1 MSTSDRICLPLRVC
15 AWWICLVKLRAML
28 IYTAEQKC
36 NTIWSGH
43 WLTLAAFVSFT
54 EVNGNIGNSLCDCFD
69 RHWLIVIE
77 CVILS
82 LNTGMINE
90 NTSVSNDATHGACTV
105 SIDLNQLLTVTSR
118 NLQLWRLQLL
128 LNAENHTLICLHS
141 DRCGTELR
149 ETKWVNQEMVES
161 SGCWMWDSLPWWP
174 WLRTQSG
181 RYVPQARMCWHHD
194 RSVPCYNIIRV
205 RLQLRLSVSVPL

>member
-1 MSTSDRICLPLRVC
+1 
-15 AWWICLVKLRAML
+15 ML

-77 CVILS
+77 CMILS
-82 LNTGMINE
+82 LNTGVINE

-118 NLQLWRLQLL
+118 NLQL
-128 LNAENHTLICLHS
+128 
-141 DRCGTELR
+141 
-149 ETKWVNQEMVES
+149 
-161 SGCWMWDSLPWWP
+161 
-174 WLRTQSG
+174 
-181 RYVPQARMCWHHD
+181 
-194 RSVPCYNIIRV
+194 
-205 RLQLRLSVSVPL
+205 